1 MSCTAWSSS
10 KTDTFRPDP
19 FEGNSVS
26 DTIRMAPSIL
36 SADFTRLGEAIDF
49 AERAGADVVHVDVM
63 DGHFVPNLTI
73 GPPIV
78 RALKRVS
85 TLPLDV
91 HLMIDNADD
100 TVEWYLK
107 AGADMVSVH
116 VEACRDLPGVL
127 ARIRAAGAK
136 AGVAL
141 NPATPV
147 SDIASVLGQVDYV
160 LVMSVVPGFGGQ
172 AFMPVAVEKVAAIA
186 SILYDLGSSAEI
198 EVDGGIDETTAPLVT
213 APGARLLV
221 AGNAIFGRPDPAA
234 ALEAIRA
241 AGAGGLSR

>member
-1 MSCTAWSSS
+1 
-10 KTDTFRPDP
+10 
-19 FEGNSVS
+19 
-26 DTIRMAPSIL
+26 MAPSIL
-36 SADFTRLGEAIDF
+36 SADFTRLGEAIAF
-49 AERAGADVVHVDVM
+49 AESAGADVVHVDVM

-78 RALKRVS
+78 RALKRIS
-85 TLPLDV
+85 ALPLDV

-100 TVEWYLK
+100 TVDWYLK

-116 VEACRDLPGVL
+116 VEACRDLPGTL
-127 ARIRAAGAK
+127 ARIREAGAK

-147 SDIASVLGQVDYV
+147 SDIASVLGIVDYV

-172 AFMPVAVEKVAAIA
+172 AFMPVAVDKVAEIAAI
-186 SILYDLGSSAEI
+186 LRGLGSEAEI

-221 AGNAIFGRPDPAA
+221 AGNAVFGRPDPAA
-234 ALEAIRA
+234 AMAAIRS
-241 AGAGGLSR
+241 AGESVL

>member
-1 MSCTAWSSS
+1 
-10 KTDTFRPDP
+10 
-19 FEGNSVS
+19 
-26 DTIRMAPSIL
+26 MAPSIL
-36 SADFTRLGEAIDF
+36 SADFTRLGEAVAF
-49 AERAGADVVHVDVM
+49 AETAGADVVHVDVM

-73 GPPIV
+73 GPPVV
-78 RALKRVS
+78 RALKRTT

-100 TVEWYLK
+100 TVDWYLK

-116 VEACRDLPGVL
+116 VEACRDLPAVL
-127 ARIRAAGAK
+127 RTIRAAGAK

-147 SDIASVLGQVDYV
+147 SAIAEGIADVDFV

-172 AFMPVAVEKVAAIA
+172 SFMPVALEKISQVA
-186 SILYDLGSSAEI
+186 DLLRACGSSAEI
-198 EVDGGIDETTAPLVT
+198 EVDGGIDETTAPLVC
-213 APGARLLV
+213 AAGARLLV

-241 AGAGGLSR
+241 AGASALGR

>member
-1 MSCTAWSSS
+1 MS
-10 KTDTFRPDP
+10 DP
-19 FEGNSVS
+19 VR
-26 DTIRMAPSIL
+26 IAPSIL
-36 SADFTRLGEAIDF
+36 SADFTRLGEAVRM
-49 AERAGADVVHVDVM
+49 AEAAGADVVHADVM

-78 RALKRVS
+78 RALKRI
-85 TLPLDV
+85 TGLPLDV

-100 TVEWYLK
+100 TVSWYLD

-127 ARIRAAGAK
+127 RTIREAGAK

-147 SDIASVLGQVDYV
+147 SSIAGVVGYVDYV

-172 AFMPVAVEKVAAIA
+172 AFMPVAIDKIAAIA
-186 SILYDLGSSAEI
+186 AMLRDSGSTAEI
-198 EVDGGIDETTAPLVT
+198 EVDGGIDETTAPWVC
-213 APGARLLV
+213 AAGARLLV
-221 AGNAIFGRPDPAA
+221 AGNAIFGRPDPPA

-241 AGAGGLSR
+241 AGSSGVEV

>member
-1 MSCTAWSSS
+1 MS
-10 KTDTFRPDP
+10 DM
-19 FEGNSVS
+19 V
-26 DTIRMAPSIL
+26 RMAPSIL
-36 SADFTRLGEAIDF
+36 SADFTRLGEAIEF
-49 AERAGADVVHVDVM
+49 AERADADVVHVDVM

-78 RALKRVS
+78 RALKRIS

-100 TVEWYLK
+100 TVDWYLK

-116 VEACRDLPGVL
+116 VEACRDLGAVL

-141 NPATPV
+141 NPATSV
-147 SDIASVLGQVDYV
+147 RDIVPVLGDVDYV

-172 AFMPVAVEKVAAIA
+172 AFMPVAVEKVAEIS
-186 SILYDLGSSAEI
+186 SILRSLGSHAEI

-213 APGARLLV
+213 AVGARLLV
-221 AGNAIFGRPDPAA
+221 AGNAIFGRPDPAV

-241 AGAGGLSR
+241 AGTSGITS

>member
-1 MSCTAWSSS
+1 V
-10 KTDTFRPDP
+10 TDA
-19 FEGNSVS
+19 V
-26 DTIRMAPSIL
+26 RMAPSIL
-36 SADFTRLGEAIDF
+36 SADFTHLADAVAF
-49 AERAGADVVHVDVM
+49 AESAGADVVHVDVM

-73 GPPIV
+73 GPPVV
-78 RALKRVS
+78 RALKRVTS
-85 TLPLDV
+85 LPLDV

-100 TVEWYLK
+100 TVQWYLD

-116 VEACRDLPGVL
+116 VEACRDLAGVL
-127 ARIRAAGAK
+127 RTIRDAGAK

-147 SDIASVLGQVDYV
+147 SSIASVIADVDYV

-172 AFMPVAVEKVAAIA
+172 AFMPVAVDKIAEISAMLAAC
-186 SILYDLGSSAEI
+186 GSSAEI
-198 EVDGGIDETTAPLVT
+198 EVDGGIDEATAPLVT
-213 APGARLLV
+213 AVGARLLV

-241 AGAGGLSR
+241 AGAAATA

>member
-1 MSCTAWSSS
+1 
-10 KTDTFRPDP
+10 
-19 FEGNSVS
+19 VS
-26 DTIRMAPSIL
+26 DPVRIAPSIL
-36 SADFTRLGEAIDF
+36 SADFTRLGEAVRM
-49 AERAGADVVHVDVM
+49 AEAAGADVVHVDVM

-78 RALKRVS
+78 RALRRI
-85 TLPLDV
+85 TGLPLDV

-100 TVEWYLK
+100 TVSWYLD

-127 ARIRAAGAK
+127 RTIREAGAK

-147 SDIASVLGQVDYV
+147 SSIGGVIGDVDYV

-172 AFMPVAVEKVAAIA
+172 AFMPVAIDKIAAIA
-186 SILYDLGSSAEI
+186 AMLRDSGSTAEI
-198 EVDGGIDETTAPLVT
+198 EVDGGIDETTAPSVC
-213 APGARLLV
+213 AAGARLLV

-234 ALEAIRA
+234 ALEAIRT
-241 AGAGGLSR
+241 AGSSGVEV